1 MQWFPANFSSHSYF
15 WHQVVL
21 PLGKSVWHVAP
32 QLHIAP
38 LKNAW
43 RIIIGLG
50 FFVGNIC
57 RKAPSFLWWHGTIKT
72 PKEVSSDSSV
82 DFPLRPVRTGRPRKT
97 HIEAIKLQ
105 MYWRRLAPMMS
116 SWSCK
121 KNKSMKFTCHER
133 WTIVGHDAIWCCF
146 SIFAGLCVSKCCFFQ
161 FEIPVN
167 M

>member
-121 KNKSMKFTCHER
+121 KKQEHEIHLP
-133 WTIVGHDAIWCCF
+133 WTLDNCWTWCNLM
-146 SIFAGLCVSKCCFFQ
+146 SFFY
-161 FEIPVN
+161 ICRPVCLQMLLLPVWN
-167 M
+167 SC